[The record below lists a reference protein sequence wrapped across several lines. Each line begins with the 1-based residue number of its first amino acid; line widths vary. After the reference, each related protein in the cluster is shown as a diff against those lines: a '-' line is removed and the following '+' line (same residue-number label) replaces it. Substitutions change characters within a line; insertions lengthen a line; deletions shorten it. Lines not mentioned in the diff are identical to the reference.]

1 MMFLVLRSWFLVMNL
16 QRAKHEPRTRNHEPR
31 TAPNPT
37 MLRLPFR
44 NKVWRGAAGE
54 FAGSG
59 TGASMDFQD
68 HRSYSP
74 GDDPRHIN
82 WQAYAR
88 TGQVTMKLFR
98 EEIRPVVDIV
108 FDASASMFVSPEKK
122 KRSAELLAF
131 LTTSSLK
138 EGASV
143 RIHAASGDAQ
153 TTIDPMLMHTDQ
165 WTKSLEQLKPAHP
178 SNPPDLQRIPLRP
191 HALRVLISDLLF
203 QTDPVPFLRMLSQ
216 QQGTPVIF
224 SPFTRSEAD
233 PDWSGNY
240 DFIDPELNTRHPHRI
255 EPATL
260 RRYRESYQHHFK
272 LWKDAAIRHQ
282 APLARIPCETDL
294 LQTLYE
300 AAVPV
305 KALEPIQ

>member
-1 MMFLVLRSWFLVMNL
+1 
-16 QRAKHEPRTRNHEPR
+16 
-31 TAPNPT
+31 

-44 NKVWRGAAGE
+44 NKIWRGAAGE

-68 HRSYSP
+68 HRSYAP

-108 FDASASMFVSPEKK
+108 FDASPSMFFSPEKK
-122 KRSAELLAF
+122 NRSTELLAF
-131 LTTSSLK
+131 LTESSLK

-143 RIHAASGDAQ
+143 HIHAIYGDAQ
-153 TTIDPMLMHTDQ
+153 ITIDPTWVQTDR
-165 WTKSLEQLKPAHP
+165 WFEKIEALVP
-178 SNPPDLQRIPLRP
+178 SNPSLPPDLNRIPLRT
-191 HALRVLISDLLF
+191 HALRVFISDLLF
-203 QTDPVPFLRMLSQ
+203 QADPTPFFRALSQ
-216 QQGTPVIF
+216 KQGTPIVF
-224 SPFTRSEAD
+224 CPYTKTEAD

-240 DFIDPELNTRHPHRI
+240 DFIDAELNTRHPHRI

-260 RRYRESYQHHFK
+260 RRYRDAYAHHFN
-272 LWKDAAIRHQ
+272 LWKEAAIRHQ
-282 APLARIPCETDL
+282 APLARIPCEPEL
-294 LQTLYE
+294 VPALYQN
-300 AAVPV
+300 ALPV
-305 KALEPIQ
+305 KALETSQ

>member
-1 MMFLVLRSWFLVMNL
+1 
-16 QRAKHEPRTRNHEPR
+16 
-31 TAPNPT
+31 

-108 FDASASMFVSPEKK
+108 FDASPSMFFDPEKK
-122 KRSAELLAF
+122 KRSTELLAF
-131 LTTSSLK
+131 LTESSVK

-143 RIHAASGDAQ
+143 RIHAIFGDAQ
-153 TTIDPMLMHTDQ
+153 TIIDPMLIHTDR
-165 WTKSLEQLKPAHP
+165 WFKNIEALAPANP
-178 SNPPDLQRIPLRP
+178 TLPPDLQRIPLRSNS
-191 HALRVLISDLLF
+191 LRVFISDLLF
-203 QTDPVPFLRMLSQ
+203 QADPTPFFRVLSQ
-216 QQGTPVIF
+216 KQGTPIVF
-224 SPFTRSEAD
+224 CPFTKSEAD
-233 PDWSGNY
+233 PEWSGNY
-240 DFIDPELNTRHPHRI
+240 DVIDAELNTRHPHRI

-260 RRYRESYQHHFK
+260 RRYRDSYTNHFN
-272 LWKDAAIRHQ
+272 LWKEAAIRHQ
-282 APLARIPCETDL
+282 TPLARIPCDIDL
-294 LQTLYE
+294 IPALYQN
-300 AAVPV
+300 ALPV
-305 KALEPIQ
+305 KALEMSQ

>member
-1 MMFLVLRSWFLVMNL
+1 
-16 QRAKHEPRTRNHEPR
+16 
-31 TAPNPT
+31 

-68 HRSYSP
+68 HRSYAP

-108 FDASASMFVSPEKK
+108 LDASPSMFFAPEKK
-122 KRSAELLAF
+122 QRSTELLAF
-131 LTTSSLK
+131 LTESSLK

-143 RIHAASGDAQ
+143 HIYAIYADAQ
-153 TTIDPMLMHTDQ
+153 TTIDPMLVQTNR
-165 WTKSLEQLKPAHP
+165 WLETIEALAPTNPALQ
-178 SNPPDLQRIPLRP
+178 PDLNRIPLRSNS
-191 HALRVLISDLLF
+191 LRVFISDLLF
-203 QTDPVPFLRMLSQ
+203 QADPTPFLRTLSQ
-216 QQGTPVIF
+216 KQGTPIVFCPF
-224 SPFTRSEAD
+224 SKTEAD

-240 DFIDPELNTRHPHRI
+240 DFIDAELNTRHPHRI

-260 RRYRESYQHHFK
+260 RRYRDAYTNHFN
-272 LWKDAAIRHQ
+272 LWKEAAIRHQ
-282 APLARIPCETDL
+282 TPLARIPCEQEL
-294 LQTLYE
+294 VPALYQN
-300 AAVPV
+300 ALPV
-305 KALEPIQ
+305 KALEASQ

>member
-1 MMFLVLRSWFLVMNL
+1 
-16 QRAKHEPRTRNHEPR
+16 
-31 TAPNPT
+31 

-98 EEIRPVVDIV
+98 EEIRPVVDII
-108 FDASASMFVSPEKK
+108 FDASPSMFFDPEKK
-122 KRSAELLAF
+122 KRSTELLAF
-131 LTTSSLK
+131 LTESSIK

-143 RIHAASGDAQ
+143 RIYAIFSDAQ
-153 TTIDPMLMHTDQ
+153 TIIDPMLIHTDR
-165 WTKSLEQLKPAHP
+165 WMKTIEALAPTNPALA
-178 SNPPDLQRIPLRP
+178 PDLQRIPLRSNS
-191 HALRVLISDLLF
+191 LRVFISDLLF
-203 QTDPVPFLRMLSQ
+203 QADPTPYFRTLSQ
-216 QQGTPVIF
+216 KQGTPIVF
-224 SPFTRSEAD
+224 SPFTKSEAD

-240 DFIDPELNTRHPHRI
+240 DFIDAELNTRHPHRI

-260 RRYRESYQHHFK
+260 RRYKESYTNHFN
-272 LWKDAAIRHQ
+272 LWKEAAIRHQ
-282 APLARIPCETDL
+282 TPLARIPCEIDL
-294 LQTLYE
+294 VPALYQN
-300 AAVPV
+300 ALPV
-305 KALEPIQ
+305 KALEMSQ

>member
-1 MMFLVLRSWFLVMNL
+1 
-16 QRAKHEPRTRNHEPR
+16 
-31 TAPNPT
+31 

-108 FDASASMFVSPEKK
+108 FDASPSMFFTPEKK
-122 KRSAELLAF
+122 KRSTELLTF
-131 LTTSSLK
+131 LTESSLK

-143 RIHAASGDAQ
+143 RIYAIFGDAQ
-153 TTIDPMLMHTDQ
+153 TIIDPMVIHTDR
-165 WTKSLEQLKPAHP
+165 WIKNIEALVP
-178 SNPPDLQRIPLRP
+178 SNPTLPPDLQRIPLRTN
-191 HALRVLISDLLF
+191 ALRVFISDLLF
-203 QTDPVPFLRMLSQ
+203 QADPTPFFRTLSQ
-216 QQGTPVIF
+216 KQGTPIVF
-224 SPFTRSEAD
+224 CPYTKSEAD

-240 DFIDPELNTRHPHRI
+240 DFIDAELNTRHPHRI

-260 RRYRESYQHHFK
+260 HRYRDAYTNHFN
-272 LWKDAAIRHQ
+272 LWKEGAIRHQ
-282 APLARIPCETDL
+282 TPLARIPCEIDL
-294 LQTLYE
+294 SPALYQN
-300 AAVPV
+300 ALPV
-305 KALEPIQ
+305 KALEMSQ

>member
-1 MMFLVLRSWFLVMNL
+1 
-16 QRAKHEPRTRNHEPR
+16 
-31 TAPNPT
+31 

-108 FDASASMFVSPEKK
+108 FDASPSMFFTPEKK
-122 KRSAELLAF
+122 KRSIELLAF
-131 LTTSSLK
+131 LTESSLK

-143 RIHAASGDAQ
+143 RIYAVCGDAQ
-153 TTIDPMLMHTDQ
+153 TTIDPMLVHTDR
-165 WTKSLEQLKPAHP
+165 WMKSVEDLKPSNP
-178 SNPPDLQRIPLRP
+178 TNPPDLQRIPLRS
-191 HALRVLISDLLF
+191 HALRVFISDLLF
-203 QTDPVPFLRMLSQ
+203 QGDPIPFFRTLSQ
-216 QQGTPVIF
+216 KQGTPIVF
-224 SPFTRSEAD
+224 SPFTRSEAE

-240 DFIDPELNTRHPHRI
+240 DFIDAELNTRHPHRI

-260 RRYRESYQHHFK
+260 RRYRESYANHFH
-272 LWKDAAIRHQ
+272 LWKEAAIRHQ
-282 APLARIPCETDL
+282 TPLARIPCETEL
-294 LQTLYE
+294 IPTLYQT
-300 AAVPV
+300 ALPV
-305 KALEPIQ
+305 KALEMSQ